1 MINDQD
7 QDQRLMKKTYTIEN
21 IINGLKYIDAEFDV
35 TSPSWKQFCVR
46 IDTIDNAVDKLI
58 ETIEIRK
65 KKANESTH

>member
-1 MINDQD
+1 MHMLNQED

-35 TSPSWKQFCVR
+35 NSASWKQFCAR
-46 IDTIDNAVDKLI
+46 IDVIDNAVDKLI

-65 KKANESTH
+65 NQNK

>member
-1 MINDQD
+1 MLNQED
-7 QDQRLMKKTYTIEN
+7 QDQRLMKKAYTIEN

-35 TSPSWKQFCVR
+35 NSASWKQFCVR

-65 KKANESTH
+65 NQNK

>member
-1 MINDQD
+1 
-7 QDQRLMKKTYTIEN
+7 MKKTYTIEN

-35 TSPSWKQFCVR
+35 NSASWKQFCVR

-65 KKANESTH
+65 KNK